1 MLWRLTRK
9 NPPIIFPVLNQRQI
23 PESKKLGRRNKSLI
37 KKVILVCRAD
47 KLMKLKVTSFIA
59 FVYKK
64 INSRKKMISN

>member
-1 MLWRLTRK
+1 MLWRLTGK
-9 NPPIIFPVLNQRQI
+9 NSPIIFPVLNQRQI
-23 PESKKLGRRNKSLI
+23 PESKKLGWRNKSL
-37 KKVILVCRAD
+37 KKVILVCRTD